1 MHTHACTRI
10 GAFVTDDGPSP
21 PELVNGAVQDGRI
34 DASEFG
40 WMIFWS
46 IFFGVVSMPLN
57 LLGSY
62 LTGIAISKV

>member
-1 MHTHACTRI
+1 
-10 GAFVTDDGPSP
+10 
-21 PELVNGAVQDGRI
+21 VNGAVQDGRI